1 MNKDIDNI
9 DSTDKSVEKAL
20 DIMESSSEIN
30 VEQLHDMLKD
40 EDTMQACRD
49 IMDSSLF
56 LQQKSGMEL
65 PNIEMELE
73 RFKKKQYTARM
84 RSNFWKVSMGIAAM
98 IAVLFGTYYL
108 INTLTTPAL
117 EPITVFTADAAPQH
131 ITLQKDNGEKIVLD
145 EPQSNN
151 QTLPQKMISK
161 SEKKEL
167 DYRQVIS
174 TTTQTHVLT
183 VPRGESFKVV
193 LCDGTEVWL
202 NANSNFVYPT
212 AFIGDERIVTLEG
225 EAYFE
230 VTKDTK
236 RPFSV
241 QNETLDVQVLGT
253 VFNMN
258 CDKNRQL
265 AEVSLIRGSVKV
277 TGKHDEGMIVLS
289 SGQKA
294 ELNKSTKQMHVRTFN
309 TQLDAVWHDGMIPF
323 EDATISEI
331 VSTLQH
337 LYKTEIILSPDIDK
351 STYSGV
357 IYQKENLDSVLL
369 NLTLAMPIE
378 YTKKEGK
385 IYIKPIKK

>member
-1 MNKDIDNI
+1 MNELDEILLLKYLQNNCSEEELAIVNSWKNLSKDNRNRLLEMERIWHSGDKIRFAKESHILRAEKLLYSRIKDI
-9 DSTDKSVEKAL
+9 E
-20 DIMESSSEIN
+20 E
-30 VEQLHDMLKD
+30 
-40 EDTMQACRD
+40 
-49 IMDSSLF
+49 
-56 LQQKSGMEL
+56 
-65 PNIEMELE
+65 
-73 RFKKKQYTARM
+73 KKQ
-84 RSNFWKVSMGIAAM
+84 N
-98 IAVLFGTYYL
+98 
-108 INTLTTPAL
+108 
-117 EPITVFTADAAPQH
+117 
-131 ITLQKDNGEKIVLD
+131 
-145 EPQSNN
+145 
-151 QTLPQKMISK
+151 ISK
-161 SEKKEL
+161 SKWLYSTIKYAAAIIIL
-167 DYRQVIS
+167 FIGTYFAINYFRFNVTDYEIVTTSKTDPVRQII
-174 TTTQTHVLT
+174 L
-183 VPRGESFKVV
+183 P
-193 LCDGTEVWL
+193 DGTKVWL
-202 NANSNFVYPT
+202 NHSSILKYPKKFT
-212 AFIGDERIVTLEG
+212 EKKRVVELEG

-357 IYQKENLDSVLL
+357 LYQKENLDSVLL

-378 YTKKEGK
+378 YTKNEGK
-385 IYIKPIKK
+385 IYIKPIKR

>member
-1 MNKDIDNI
+1 MWLNHSYI
-9 DSTDKSVEKAL
+9 
-20 DIMESSSEIN
+20 
-30 VEQLHDMLKD
+30 LKYH
-40 EDTMQACRD
+40 
-49 IMDSSLF
+49 
-56 LQQKSGMEL
+56 
-65 PNIEMELE
+65 
-73 RFKKKQYTARM
+73 KK
-84 RSNFWKVSMGIAAM
+84 
-98 IAVLFGTYYL
+98 
-108 INTLTTPAL
+108 
-117 EPITVFTADAAPQH
+117 FT
-131 ITLQKDNGEKIVLD
+131 
-145 EPQSNN
+145 
-151 QTLPQKMISK
+151 
-161 SEKKEL
+161 EKK
-167 DYRQVIS
+167 R
-174 TTTQTHVLT
+174 
-183 VPRGESFKVV
+183 VV
-193 LCDGTEVWL
+193 E
-202 NANSNFVYPT
+202 
-212 AFIGDERIVTLEG
+212 LEG

-378 YTKKEGK
+378 YTKNEGK